1 MGKQLWLVQTQHWK
15 FIHIHL
21 TKQTRSNLELFLLL
35 KTNDQYFVF
44 IKRLMDPID
53 EFESTILKWKK
64 ITMNVNN
71 NEKSLPHLRN

>member
-1 MGKQLWLVQTQHWK
+1 
-15 FIHIHL
+15 
-21 TKQTRSNLELFLLL
+21 
-35 KTNDQYFVF
+35 
-44 IKRLMDPID
+44 MDPID